1 MLRELMSIFRS
12 DDPLGSMED
21 RFAKMLRLTN
31 AMTVEA
37 GDMFFGKGASPEERT
52 ALYDQDVQVN
62 KLERSVRKRVVAHLS
77 LQANRSDLSYCLFL
91 IGLVKDVERIG
102 DYAKNLSEVR
112 DIYSGPLP
120 DDPIVSEL
128 AELRRGVEAI
138 FQSALEILT
147 SDDREQAITNINA
160 GRNLATRADAL
171 IGRIAQ
177 SNYSPGVVTALVLAV
192 RYYKRIGGHVINV
205 LSSVVMPLHKVDFFD
220 ETEIDRIA
228 PDPARH

>member
-1 MLRELMSIFRS
+1 MLRELLSIFRS
-12 DDPLGSMED
+12 DDPLGSMAD
-21 RFAKMLRLTN
+21 RFARMLRLTDQ
-31 AMTVEA
+31 MTVEA
-37 GDMFFGKGASPEERT
+37 GEMYFGQGATPEERT

-62 KLERSVRKRVVAHLS
+62 KLERSIRKRVVAHLS
-77 LQANRSDLSYCLFL
+77 LHANRSDLSYCLFL
-91 IGLVKDVERIG
+91 MGLVKDVERIG

-128 AELRRGVEAI
+128 AELRRGVEEI
-138 FQSALEILT
+138 FESSLDILNT
-147 SDDREQAITNINA
+147 DDRESAIASINA

-177 SNYSPGVVTALVLAV
+177 SDYSAGVVTALVLAT

-205 LSSVVMPLHKVDFFD
+205 LSSVVMPIHKVDFFD
-220 ETEIDRIA
+220 ESEIDRPVPGA
-228 PDPARH
+228 PS

>member
-1 MLRELMSIFRS
+1 MLRELMRIFRS

-31 AMTVEA
+31 EMTVEA
-37 GDMFFGKGASPEERT
+37 GEMFFGQGATPEERT

-62 KLERSVRKRVVAHLS
+62 KLERSIRKRVVAHLS
-77 LQANRSDLSYCLFL
+77 LQANRGDLSYCLFL

-112 DIYSGPLP
+112 DIFGGPLP
-120 DDPIVSEL
+120 EDPMVSEL
-128 AELRRGVEAI
+128 AELRLGVEGI
-138 FQSALEILT
+138 FRSTLEILT
-147 SDDREQAITNINA
+147 TDDREQAITSINV
-160 GRNLATRADAL
+160 GRNLATRSDAL

-177 SNYSPGVVTALVLAV
+177 SDYSAGVVTALVLAT

-205 LSSVVMPLHKVDFFD
+205 LSSVIMPIHKVDFFD
-220 ETEIDRIA
+220 ETEIDR
-228 PDPARH
+228 PAADARG